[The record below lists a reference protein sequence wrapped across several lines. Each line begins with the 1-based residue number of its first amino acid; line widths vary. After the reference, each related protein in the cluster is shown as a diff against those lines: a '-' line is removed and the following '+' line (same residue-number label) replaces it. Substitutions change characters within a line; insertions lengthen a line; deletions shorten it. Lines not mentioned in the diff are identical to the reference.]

1 MNKTIRTNS
10 SNGFTLIEIMVVV
23 AIIGILAA
31 IALPSYIE
39 YINRSR
45 RSEVQGT
52 LREAAQYMQRYY
64 SANDRFTLT
73 AGTTATEAL
82 QTNMLP
88 PNLQNSP
95 SNGNTNYNLS
105 VSARNSPPSFT
116 LTATPT
122 GSMSSD
128 KCGSFTLDSQGTKNI
143 TNATGVIV
151 TDCWR

>member
-1 MNKTIRTNS
+1 MNTTTRTNP

-39 YINRSR
+39 YINRGK

-64 SANDRFTLT
+64 AANDRFTLT
-73 AGTTATEAL
+73 AGTIATEAV
-82 QTNMLP
+82 QTDMLP
-88 PNLQNSP
+88 TNLRNTP
-95 SNGNTNYNLS
+95 TNGNANYT
-105 VSARNSPPSFT
+105 VTVAARDAPPSFT
-116 LTATPT
+116 LTAAPT
-122 GSMSSD
+122 GSMTND
-128 KCGSFTLDSQGTKNI
+128 KCGSFTLDSQGAKGISTSI
-143 TNATGVIV
+143 AV